1 MPADELYQR
10 LGRDFPREHVIF
22 RDGDVGREM
31 FVIQSGKVRI
41 SKHVRDVDKTL
52 VVLGAGEFFGE
63 MSILNKNPRS
73 ATATIAEDARLLV
86 IDPKMFESMVR
97 GNAEIAVRMIK
108 KLAGRLQE
116 ADEQIENL
124 LLRDSNSRVVHAL
137 SHLASREASLQ
148 NTAANQSV
156 RLDMTIKELSSRIGL
171 EAETTNHVMQRL
183 LQGKL
188 IDYDAQSLTIYDTQ
202 RLEKF
207 LEFLEMKEKFG
218 SISL

>member
-1 MPADELYQR
+1 MSADELYQR
-10 LGRDFPREHVIF
+10 LGRDFPRDHIIF

-63 MSILNKNPRS
+63 MSILNNNPRS
-73 ATATIAEDARLLV
+73 ATATIAEEARLLV

-137 SHLASREASLQ
+137 SHLAGREAARQ
-148 NTAANQSV
+148 NIGPNQSV
-156 RLDMTIKELSSRIGL
+156 RVDITVKELSGRIGL
-171 EAETTNHVMQRL
+171 EPDTVNGVLQRL

-188 IDYDAQSLTIYDTQ
+188 IEADEQSLTVHDTAKL
-202 RLEKF
+202 RGF

-218 SISL
+218 GISL